1 MGRDNQYSQ
10 YLDSK
15 FVAPAKLC
23 DHPTILINM
32 ISQQAYMFQQ
42 QKKDATENLW
52 PVQQCQGVTQ
62 VKNHLSD

>member
-42 QKKDATENLW
+42 QKKDATENL
-52 PVQQCQGVTQ
+52 
-62 VKNHLSD
+62 